1 MPDLL
6 EAETLS
12 DDPTEDEPVPEGQS
26 DYGPNNERLPP
37 QLVEA
42 LRSAITERQLQEKF
56 SRRREV
62 MRDRKLRFYE
72 QGHQYLFWNN
82 TSGGFA
88 IASPGGLITNAQNQ
102 SVQCPNYVDSYNIFQ
117 RYLLIL
123 TSVLCQ
129 NLPGVVF
136 QPIDPGIP
144 EDNDKAKTAE
154 DYAKA
159 FDRMNDVKSLMMQMV
174 RMMGLSG
181 RTVSWTRTEADAQRF
196 GRNDDGTPKLFQRTT
211 MLGTLETKCLIMAR
225 EFDRN
230 FPYLFIYDDPDVLVA
245 KTEYPSFADEIKA
258 GSNALEE
265 SQYERTARLGVL
277 IGSRSRSQLGDSLTH
292 LVGRINAF
300 LRMSNFTGEAF
311 DAPFTEGDGQMT
323 IGEKLRELFPE
334 GVRAVFMGQTYVA
347 SYAECMDDHLD
358 IAFPYEGDGMFRS
371 AMMEAIAVVQ
381 DNLNDLL
388 NWAREKV
395 DTGAGSLWVNGTEV
409 DIAAITSQRAA
420 PNAIRPAKQFAKP
433 DQPLEHSFF
442 KEQDPDIPETI
453 FKLIELMRGELP
465 EFLLAALPALQGSE
479 MSENKT
485 ASGYAQATVQAKG
498 QLAIVWSKIQ
508 RMWARIR
515 YQSALAAARCEEMQ
529 GQLAIPGKPGEQT
542 TRVDMDKLRKGDFG
556 CYPDEDSSFPES
568 TQQKRATFGNL
579 LTLAGTSPQIAQLLD
594 NPDNVAEAKELMGF
608 SELVFLPAEARNKQ
622 LHEIELLLQQ
632 APIPPTPQEIQ
643 AANVAHAAASI
654 AARTQGAPEP
664 PAPDI
669 QSMLKPSIPV
679 DELDYHQWEGAKGQ
693 EWLSSAARRQED
705 QKGNQAGV
713 LNVKLHTIEHL
724 KRAAAMM
731 AAQAPPP
738 MPVHHAPPKPGPQA
752 APASPP
758 APPQPVAA

>member
-6 EAETLS
+6 DQQASDLIG
-12 DDPTEDEPVPEGQS
+12 DDPEDEPVSEGQA
-26 DYGPNNERLPP
+26 DYGPDNEKLPK
-37 QLVEA
+37 QLIEA

-136 QPIDPGIP
+136 QPIDPCIP
-144 EDNDKAKTAE
+144 EDNDNAKTAE

-225 EFDRN
+225 EFDRS

-245 KTEYPSFADEIKA
+245 KTEYPDFAEEIKA
-258 GSNALEE
+258 GANALEE

-300 LRMSNFTGEAF
+300 LRMSNFTGEGF
-311 DAPFTEGDGQMT
+311 DAPFTEGGEGESVT
-323 IGEKLRELFPE
+323 VAEKLKELFPE
-334 GVRAVFMGQTYVA
+334 GVRAVFVGQTYVA

-388 NWAREKV
+388 NWVREKV
-395 DTGAGSLWVNGTEV
+395 DTGAGSLWVRGSIE

-420 PNAIRPAKQFAKP
+420 PNAIRPAKQFAPP
-433 DQPLEHSFF
+433 DRPLEDGFY
-442 KEQDPDIPETI
+442 KEPDPEIPETL

-529 GQLAIPGKPGEQT
+529 GQLAIPGRPGEQT

-556 CYPDEDSSFPES
+556 CYADEDSSFPES
-568 TQQKRATFGNL
+568 TQQQRATLG
-579 LTLAGTSPQIAQLLD
+579 I
-594 NPDNVAEAKELMGF
+594 
-608 SELVFLPAEARNKQ
+608 
-622 LHEIELLLQQ
+622 
-632 APIPPTPQEIQ
+632 
-643 AANVAHAAASI
+643 
-654 AARTQGAPEP
+654 
-664 PAPDI
+664 
-669 QSMLKPSIPV
+669 
-679 DELDYHQWEGAKGQ
+679 
-693 EWLSSAARRQED
+693 
-705 QKGNQAGV
+705 
-713 LNVKLHTIEHL
+713 
-724 KRAAAMM
+724 
-731 AAQAPPP
+731 
-738 MPVHHAPPKPGPQA
+738 
-752 APASPP
+752 
-758 APPQPVAA
+758 